1 MNYIY
6 KKIDLCFMIYYIVDY
21 IILFYINYE
30 NYYYKSDVLIKLRK
44 LYIIIIIINYYNEE
58 KNIFHYTLFLCIL
71 YK

>member
-1 MNYIY
+1 MFY
-6 KKIDLCFMIYYIVDY
+6 D
-21 IILFYINYE
+21 ILFYINYE

>member
-1 MNYIY
+1 MFY
-6 KKIDLCFMIYYIVDY
+6 D
-21 IILFYINYE
+21 ILFYINYE

-44 LYIIIIIINYYNEE
+44 LYINYYNEE